1 MFHDGVLPKREVL
14 PDCTHRKFRL
24 LFVLEKGS
32 DYWKHREVSLDLAA
46 TPFKRAQSSLAHGV
60 LVRRLP
66 AVGPHPHQL
75 SWRRQQGISTAAG
88 DE

>member
-46 TPFKRAQSSLAHGV
+46 TPEVCCGLLTVHMP
-60 LVRRLP
+60 VRRLP
-66 AVGPHPHQL
+66 ATGPHLHRS
-75 SWRRQQGISTAAG
+75 SWRKQQGVSAAG

>member
-32 DYWKHREVSLDLAA
+32 DYWKHREVSLVLTA
-46 TPFKRAQSSLAHGV
+46 TPPNRAYSALCGTHACAQ
-60 LVRRLP
+60 
-66 AVGPHPHQL
+66 
-75 SWRRQQGISTAAG
+75 AASP
-88 DE
+88 